1 MAANAR
7 PRQHFS
13 LRRIVIVL
21 AALLFLYVLLPQ
33 LGTFRDSLK
42 VISGARFGW
51 LALALVLVVA
61 TSLLATQTYLL
72 LAKRRLKYGRT
83 LLVQLASLFTNRLLP
98 AGIGTI
104 GLNYEYLRHNGHQPA
119 EAGAVVAT
127 NNLVGFGGHV
137 LLLIVIILVSP
148 HALQGMKWPHV
159 NSNVYVVV
167 PAVLLVMAL
176 AISVH
181 TKFRS
186 MVMQAF
192 AHILASIGKYRA
204 HPLRIIGALGN
215 SMLLTACYALS
226 LYACVHAIGL
236 NLAFASIFIV
246 LTFGVAGAT
255 ATPTPGGLGG
265 AEAGLLAG
273 LVLYGVGSADALA
286 AALLYRLF
294 SYWFALAAGAG
305 AFILATREGYI

>member
-1 MAANAR
+1 MAATVR

-13 LRRIVIVL
+13 LRRIVIIL
-21 AALLFLYVLLPQ
+21 TALLFLYILLPQ
-33 LGTFRDSLK
+33 LSTFHDSLK
-42 VISGARFGW
+42 VIGNASFGW

-61 TSLLATQTYLL
+61 TSMLATQTYLL

-83 LLVQLASLFTNRLLP
+83 LIIQLASLFTNRLLP

-104 GLNYEYLRHNGHQPA
+104 GLNYEYLRRNGHQPA

-137 LLLIVIILVSP
+137 LLLVGVVLASP
-148 HALQGMKWPHV
+148 NALQGMKWPHV
-159 NSNVYVVV
+159 NSEVYVVV
-167 PAVLLVMAL
+167 PAVLLAIAL
-176 AISVH
+176 AISIH
-181 TKFRS
+181 TKFRR
-186 MVMQAF
+186 MVVQAF
-192 AHILASIGKYRA
+192 AHILASIGKYRS
-204 HPLRIIGALGN
+204 HPLRILGALGN

-236 NLAFASIFIV
+236 NLTFASVFIV
-246 LTFGVAGAT
+246 LTLGVAGAT

-273 LVLYGVGSADALA
+273 LVLYGVSSADALA

-305 AFILATREGYI
+305 AFTFATREGYV